1 MQNKKKAIVILG
13 LQWGDEGKGKFI
25 DFLVLSFSKITKLLV
40 ARFQG
45 GSNAGHSIEFDGRQ
59 VVFHALPSGML
70 EKNTKNLIGAG
81 VNVDV
86 VSLQKE
92 IGEIRDIA
100 PWWKDNLFI
109 AKEATVVVP
118 SAKLIDNAQ
127 EQSRGKGKI
136 GTTGKAIGPTYSD
149 FYGRT
154 DDLSVY
160 EAIDE
165 GIFNKRYSEIK
176 KSHFDTLAKKYNF
189 KIIEEEFKKQEEEFF
204 SGIEFLRGLNI
215 VSSSNFTN
223 SNMDDNQLLAEGAQ
237 GTLLD
242 VRFGSRRDVTSSHTT
257 SGGVCV
263 GLGIAPQTIGEVIG
277 VLKAY
282 ATRVGSGPFPT
293 EIGGNEAYAWS
304 GTHKRA
310 DEENFN
316 YDINDKDP
324 LHQEIALR
332 TLGREYG
339 ATTGRLRRCGWLD
352 LPLAKYAI
360 KLNGVTKLGITKL
373 DILDTLD
380 EIPVCIGY
388 EGFENV
394 DMDKL
399 HDIKGIYKKLPGWKK
414 STKGLTSYEELPKEA
429 KEYLEFIEH
438 ELGVPIVFISTGPA
452 RDEMIERIK
461 II

>member
-25 DFLVLSFSKITKLLV
+25 DFLVLSLSKMTKLLV

-45 GSNAGHSIEFDGRQ
+45 GSNAGHSIEFGNRH

-70 EKNTKNLIGAG
+70 EENTKNLIGAG
-81 VNVDV
+81 VNLDL
-86 VSLQKE
+86 VSLKKE
-92 IGEIRDIA
+92 VEDIKDIA
-100 PWWKDNLFI
+100 PQWKNNLFI
-109 AKEATVVVP
+109 AKEASVVVP
-118 SAKLIDNAQ
+118 TAKLIDNAQ
-127 EQSRGKGKI
+127 EQARGKGKI

-160 EAIDE
+160 EAVNE
-165 GIFNKRYSEIK
+165 EIFNKRYQDIK
-176 KSHFDTLAKKYNF
+176 KSHLETLTKKYGFVIN
-189 KIIEEEFKKQEEEFF
+189 EEELKKQEEEFF
-204 SGIEFLRGLNI
+204 EGVKFLRDLNI
-215 VSSSNFTN
+215 VSSMSFTN
-223 SNMDDNQLLAEGAQ
+223 SEMEDLQLLAEGAQ

-257 SGGVCV
+257 SAGACV
-263 GLGIAPQTIGEVIG
+263 GLGISPQSIGEVIG
-277 VLKAY
+277 VFKAY

-293 EIGGNEAYAWS
+293 EIGGNQAYLWS
-304 GTHKRA
+304 GNHTRS

-316 YDINDKDP
+316 YDINDPDP

-352 LPLAKYAI
+352 LPLLKYAI
-360 KLNGVTKLGITKL
+360 ELNGVTKLGITKL

-380 EIPVCIGY
+380 EIPVCVSY
-388 EGFENV
+388 ENLKNV

-399 HDIKGIYKKLPGWKK
+399 HEVKGVYKKFPGWKK
-414 STKGLTSYEELPKEA
+414 STKGLTNYDELPNEA
-429 KEYLEFIEH
+429 KEYLRFIEK
-438 ELGVPIVFISTGPA
+438 ETGVPIAFISTGPK
-452 RDEMIERIK
+452 RDEMIEK
-461 II
+461 LE